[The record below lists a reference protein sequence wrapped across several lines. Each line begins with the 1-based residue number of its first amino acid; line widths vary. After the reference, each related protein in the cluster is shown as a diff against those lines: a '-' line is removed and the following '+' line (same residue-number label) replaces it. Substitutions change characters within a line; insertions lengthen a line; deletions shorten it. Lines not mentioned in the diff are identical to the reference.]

1 MKKGYEGLLMTE
13 TKKVQV
19 VLKLGMVTLPSIAQI
34 LIPKL
39 KNKNRITERTLPFLK
54 GGNATQ
60 DMLG

>member
-1 MKKGYEGLLMTE
+1 MTE
-13 TKKVQV
+13 TKEVQV